1 MEVASALVGDGKS
14 HFLLAPW
21 SRWQH
26 PLRPVVKNGGQ
37 VLEGHRE
44 SRASRFPAMHDRPE
58 PSAHSSNWGRAV
70 VGCPPAL
77 RPLFFSVVADLPL
90 SQCRRHTEHW
100 KRRGHPAGFSVPAD
114 KRRSRAAQAPFA
126 AVVGSSSTTSE
137 NSAGLLPL
145 TPRATVPYPGA
156 RLWRAHLRRAIS
168 RARPRSARLLR
179 VRSIGHVRLRNEP
192 LGEQAIVTSTDH
204 S

>member
-58 PSAHSSNWGRAV
+58 PSAHSSNWGRGLSSVAHRPSDPSSFQSSQTYLSASAADTLNT
-70 VGCPPAL
+70 GRGGAILPA
-77 RPLFFSVVADLPL
+77 
-90 SQCRRHTEHW
+90 
-100 KRRGHPAGFSVPAD
+100 
-114 KRRSRAAQAPFA
+114 
-126 AVVGSSSTTSE
+126 
-137 NSAGLLPL
+137 SACPL
-145 TPRATVPYPGA
+145 TREGPELPK
-156 RLWRAHLRRAIS
+156 
-168 RARPRSARLLR
+168 RLLR
-179 VRSIGHVRLRNEP
+179 LS
-192 LGEQAIVTSTDH
+192 
-204 S
+204 